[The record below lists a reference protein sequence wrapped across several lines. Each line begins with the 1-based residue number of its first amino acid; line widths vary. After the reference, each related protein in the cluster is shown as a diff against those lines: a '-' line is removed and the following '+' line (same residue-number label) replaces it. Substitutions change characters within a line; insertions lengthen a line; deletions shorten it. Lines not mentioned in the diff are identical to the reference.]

1 MTIRNRDYGQCT
13 RCRTDLIVGDSAT
26 IDESKIVDGKVDG
39 KLIYTGKKIFM
50 IGYLQCPYCLKK
62 YTVDDSFD
70 RYI

>member
-13 RCRTDLIVGDSAT
+13 RCGTDLIASDSAT
-26 IDESKIVDGKVDG
+26 IDESKIVDGK
-39 KLIYTGKKIFM
+39 LIYTGKKIFI

-62 YTVDDSFD
+62 YAVDDSFD